1 MTSLARKVSRRA
13 GVHHQAKVR
22 QEGSPGS
29 ADSRVVVVVVA
40 VGPKRLRSP
49 LGVPEDLPAAAEAGS
64 PHQILKRFSSKYR
77 LIVVIQRT

>member
-1 MTSLARKVSRRA
+1 MTSLARKVSKRA

-29 ADSRVVVVVVA
+29 ADSRVVVVVV
-40 VGPKRLRSP
+40 VGPKRLRLP
-49 LGVPEDLPAAAEAGS
+49 LGVPEVSAAAEAGS

>member
-1 MTSLARKVSRRA
+1 MTSLARKVSKRA

-29 ADSRVVVVVVA
+29 ADSRVVVV
-40 VGPKRLRSP
+40 GPKRLRLP
-49 LGVPEDLPAAAEAGS
+49 LAVPEDSAAAEAGS

-77 LIVVIQRT
+77 LIVVIQRS

>member
-1 MTSLARKVSRRA
+1 MTNLARKVSRRA

-29 ADSRVVVVVVA
+29 ADSREVEVVVV
-40 VGPKRLRSP
+40 VGPKRLRLP
-49 LGVPEDLPAAAEAGS
+49 LAVPEASAAAEAGS

>member
-29 ADSRVVVVVVA
+29 ADSRVVGVVV
-40 VGPKRLRSP
+40 VGPKRLRLP
-49 LGVPEDLPAAAEAGS
+49 LGVPEDSAAAEAGS

>member
-1 MTSLARKVSRRA
+1 MTSLARKVSRRV

-29 ADSRVVVVVVA
+29 ADSRGVVVE
-40 VGPKRLRSP
+40 PKRLRLP
-49 LGVPEDLPAAAEAGS
+49 LGVPEDLAAEAGS
-64 PHQILKRFSSKYR
+64 PLQTLKRFLSKYR